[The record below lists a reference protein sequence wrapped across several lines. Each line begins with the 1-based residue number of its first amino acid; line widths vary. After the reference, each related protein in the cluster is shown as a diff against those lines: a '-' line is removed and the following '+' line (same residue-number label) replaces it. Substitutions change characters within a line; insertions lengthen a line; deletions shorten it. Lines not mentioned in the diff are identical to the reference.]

1 MNLFPPKCVLI
12 LRRPVIISLSLI
24 LFVAGCRSKRGEP
37 PILRALDRLGPE
49 DIVRSP
55 LMNRD
60 PENAPLAEIAAQEPL
75 EDLGTGNN
83 PFLIKKK
90 LHIGTFDF
98 NGLAAVPPTEVLF
111 RFKVPAG
118 SRFEFHPAIRFD
130 REISGAAFGGRRVTF
145 SVFLKA
151 KGRETLLYERT
162 MSLGPHK
169 PLAIQKSS
177 IDLAAYRDQE
187 VALRLVTR
195 GDVKA
200 LAFWIEPAVFQTTEK
215 PNYVVLISL
224 DTLRADHLGAY
235 GYGRDTSLNIDGLA
249 RDGVL
254 FKNVVAAAPWTL
266 PSHISMMTGL
276 QPVNHGVAARDYR
289 LNPGVPTLAEILKE
303 NGFYNIALTGGGLV
317 SGFFGFNRG
326 FDRYQVVG
334 RITNPDSAEALA
346 RAACQALEMNR
357 DRNLFLFLHTY
368 QLHAPF
374 GPREPYNRYYLRDA
388 SARGAIDA
396 ENLNIN
402 HEDRYKALT
411 GEMRRNMIDLYDAD
425 IRYVDATLIGPLVAK
440 LKSLGIQDR
449 TLIVLTSDHGEEFF
463 DHGGWLHSHSVHGE
477 VVHVPLIIKRF
488 ASRSAGRTVEAV
500 VRGVDV
506 MPTICRELG
515 IGSLPEPID
524 GESVLGLIEGA
535 RSDRIGHRIA
545 ASALASYAMD
555 GHTPAKMAV
564 LSFPYKLVWSVPF
577 STGDLAYYGNNPP
590 PFHETEIYDV
600 SVDPGETVDLAA
612 ARPDLIRKF
621 RELMK
626 PFRTPRKRGGARKEM
641 INKELEKQLKTL
653 GYL

>member
-1 MNLFPPKCVLI
+1 
-12 LRRPVIISLSLI
+12 
-24 LFVAGCRSKRGEP
+24 
-37 PILRALDRLGPE
+37 
-49 DIVRSP
+49 
-55 LMNRD
+55 
-60 PENAPLAEIAAQEPL
+60 
-75 EDLGTGNN
+75 
-83 PFLIKKK
+83 
-90 LHIGTFDF
+90 
-98 NGLAAVPPTEVLF
+98 
-111 RFKVPAG
+111 
-118 SRFEFHPAIRFD
+118 
-130 REISGAAFGGRRVTF
+130 
-145 SVFLKA
+145 
-151 KGRETLLYERT
+151 
-162 MSLGPHK
+162 
-169 PLAIQKSS
+169 
-177 IDLAAYRDQE
+177 
-187 VALRLVTR
+187 
-195 GDVKA
+195 
-200 LAFWIEPAVFQTTEK
+200 
-215 PNYVVLISL
+215 
-224 DTLRADHLGAY
+224 
-235 GYGRDTSLNIDGLA
+235 
-249 RDGVL
+249 
-254 FKNVVAAAPWTL
+254 
-266 PSHISMMTGL
+266 
-276 QPVNHGVAARDYR
+276 
-289 LNPGVPTLAEILKE
+289 
-303 NGFYNIALTGGGLV
+303 
-317 SGFFGFNRG
+317 
-326 FDRYQVVG
+326 
-334 RITNPDSAEALA
+334 
-346 RAACQALEMNR
+346 MNR

-488 ASRSAGRTVEAV
+488 GSRSAGRTVEAV

-577 STGDLAYYGNNPP
+577 SSGDLAYYGNNPP

-626 PFRTPRKRGGARKEM
+626 PFRTPRKRGGARKEV